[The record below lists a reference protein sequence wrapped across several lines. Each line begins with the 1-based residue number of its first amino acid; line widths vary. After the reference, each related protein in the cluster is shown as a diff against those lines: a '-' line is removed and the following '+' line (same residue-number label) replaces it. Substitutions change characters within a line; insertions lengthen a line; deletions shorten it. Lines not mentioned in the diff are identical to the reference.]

1 MADQKYGFER
11 YLFWIV
17 NMASVES
24 STTLETIP
32 EIPKN
37 SNDNREASA
46 AINNIQ
52 NGGHV
57 VSSVTTTPTQQNPIT
72 LLLPTVPATQVG
84 KRMIYP

>member
-1 MADQKYGFER
+1 
-11 YLFWIV
+11 
-17 NMASVES
+17 MASVES

-46 AINNIQ
+46 VINNIQ

>member
-1 MADQKYGFER
+1 
-11 YLFWIV
+11 
-17 NMASVES
+17 MASVES

-37 SNDNREASA
+37 SNDNREASS

>member
-1 MADQKYGFER
+1 
-11 YLFWIV
+11 
-17 NMASVES
+17 MASVES

-37 SNDNREASA
+37 SNDNRETSA

>member
-1 MADQKYGFER
+1 
-11 YLFWIV
+11 
-17 NMASVES
+17 MASVES

-46 AINNIQ
+46 AVNNIQ

-57 VSSVTTTPTQQNPIT
+57 VSSVTTTATQQNPIT